1 MRIAHVITRL
11 IVGGA
16 QENTVSSVLGLNK
29 KEDIT
34 VRLYSG
40 PTTGPEG
47 SLESIFTSCSD
58 LLHIVPKLIRP
69 INPFSDYLAYRHL
82 LREFKKFKP
91 DIVHTHS
98 GKAGFLGR
106 VAAKKANVQN
116 IVHTIHGPSFGPYQ
130 GCISNTLFKKAEK
143 IAAAHTDHFITV
155 ADAMQEQYLN
165 AGIGNRNIYTKI
177 FSGFNLKPYLRDY
190 NTLEIRNH
198 LGLKKDDFVVGKIA
212 RLFNL
217 KGHDSLFKIAPIL
230 TKELPNIRFLI
241 IGDGPLKEN
250 FKNIA
255 KQINC
260 EKNFIFVG
268 LVPPSRIPPL
278 INSMDTLIHLSRREG
293 LPRALPQAMAAAK
306 PIVALNYDGAR
317 EVCLN
322 EKTGLLVE
330 KEDLPELARSILR
343 LAKDKKLLNSLGQA
357 GRDFV
362 QDKFTLDQ
370 LVNSQYQLYQRL
382 FTSN

>member
-1 MRIAHVITRL
+1 
-11 IVGGA
+11 
-16 QENTVSSVLGLNK
+16 
-29 KEDIT
+29 
-34 VRLYSG
+34 
-40 PTTGPEG
+40 
-47 SLESIFTSCSD
+47 
-58 LLHIVPKLIRP
+58 
-69 INPFSDYLAYRHL
+69 
-82 LREFKKFKP
+82 
-91 DIVHTHS
+91 
-98 GKAGFLGR
+98 
-106 VAAKKANVQN
+106 
-116 IVHTIHGPSFGPYQ
+116 
-130 GCISNTLFKKAEK
+130 
-143 IAAAHTDHFITV
+143 
-155 ADAMQEQYLN
+155 
-165 AGIGNRNIYTKI
+165 
-177 FSGFNLKPYLRDY
+177 
-190 NTLEIRNH
+190 
-198 LGLKKDDFVVGKIA
+198 
-212 RLFNL
+212 
-217 KGHDSLFKIAPIL
+217 
-230 TKELPNIRFLI
+230 
-241 IGDGPLKEN
+241 LKEN

-268 LVPPSRIPPL
+268 LVPPSRIPSL

>member
-190 NTLEIRNH
+190 NTLEIRNQ

-212 RLFNL
+212 RLFEL